1 MKKLS
6 LYLFLFGI
14 WNTSYANSLDDWSD
28 EDLCR
33 WVDAVSIPD
42 PILLEIDIREIVCF
56 SRTESIEVSIQEPY
70 ISEHGT
76 VFPSPSSS
84 SSSNNN
90 QRSGIKFIFNYK
102 VTL

>member
-1 MKKLS
+1 MRKLL
-6 LYLFLFGI
+6 LYLFLFGT

-42 PILLEIDIREIVCF
+42 SILLEIDIREIVCF
-56 SRTESIEVSIQEPY
+56 SKTESIEGSIQAPY
-70 ISEHGT
+70 ISEHRT

>member
-1 MKKLS
+1 MRKIL
-6 LYLFLFGI
+6 LYLFIFGI
-14 WNTSYANSLDDWSD
+14 WNTSYANSFDDWSD

-84 SSSNNN
+84 SSLNNN